1 MCGILGYIGQPMTAD
16 KMAVLFMYNNSRGG
30 HATGYYSDTDGV
42 VKQSVDVK
50 KFLSKNRISD
60 NATLFI
66 GHTRYGTVGKN
77 TKENAHPFTK
87 GLITGVHNGCLSN
100 ERDLSCKY
108 DFDYEVDSEAIFEM
122 LRLKKEEG
130 LSEIIGSI
138 AIAYTKS
145 DNKLYLYRRD
155 NPIFYGYDNDGK
167 TLVFSSMDDS
177 LMAIGIN
184 DIKTLP
190 TDTVFCIDNNAELTE
205 MTNVTRPIYGGA
217 IKQWDDYRY
226 GSGGS
231 TYYGGTQSRNYGS
244 MVDQYSNMKSRSFH
258 KDYKTSTG
266 SRTSSI
272 LDNSNPKPETKKM
285 DKKTKR
291 KRERQLN
298 ELLCDLYFYL
308 DRDLD
313 QLGKIPDK
321 QHEEMRKEFAEEVG
335 DFIFK
340 KKSEILKHEFTV
352 S

>member
-16 KMAVLFMYNNSRGG
+16 KMAVLFMYNNARGG

-42 VKQSVDVK
+42 VKQSVDVR
-50 KFLSKNRISD
+50 KFLSKHKMSD
-60 NATLFI
+60 DAKLFI

-100 ERDLSCKY
+100 ERELSKSY

-122 LRLKKEEG
+122 IRIKKEQG
-130 LSEIIGSI
+130 LSEVIGSI

-155 NPIFYGYDNDGK
+155 NPIYYGYANDGK

-184 DIKTLP
+184 DIKSLP

-205 MTNVTRPIYGGA
+205 MTTIEKPTYYGT
-217 IKQWDDYRY
+217 IKQWDDHK
-226 GSGGS
+226 GSGH
-231 TYYGGTQSRNYGS
+231 TYYGGTQSSGTKYGTLIDQYGS
-244 MVDQYSNMKSRSFH
+244 MKTRNYSQN
-258 KDYKTSTG
+258 YNTSTG
-266 SRTSSI
+266 TRMCSV
-272 LDNSNPKPETKKM
+272 LDNSNPKPEIKQE
-285 DKKTKR
+285 KKTRR

-298 ELLCDLYFYL
+298 ELLCDLHFYL
-308 DRDLD
+308 DRDVSELYKMPYD
-313 QLGKIPDK
+313 EHNK
-321 QHEEMRKEFAEEVG
+321 MRKEFTEEVG

-340 KKSEILKHEFTV
+340 KHSAVLKHENKR
-352 S
+352 